1 MVYKKLV
8 KPETQSLIQEIAL
21 AMFRVA
27 SVAKHEGVKSSLENL
42 AVKISAE
49 ESPEYIRRAESL
61 IILGR
66 ETGDIKEI
74 NAIVLL
80 RELANLKDQL
90 KVVEEEEGVDIS
102 SMFNPSASISSVI
115 PAKEGIQSA
124 SSPISPI
131 SSRNLAVAKA
141 RIQSASPVS
150 LDNISK
156 AASTGVKKHG
166 SINPDK
172 ILDYIKE
179 HKVARLK
186 ELESAFKEVS
196 GRTVRRITDTLIK
209 DGRIERVG
217 NPGPTSFYRPK
228 TSVPHVSAFP
238 IPSTYPNFGREPVT
252 PSYVSPSEVN
262 SSLIAS

>member
-1 MVYKKLV
+1 
-8 KPETQSLIQEIAL
+8 
-21 AMFRVA
+21 MFRVA

-74 NAIVLL
+74 NALVLL

-90 KVVEEEEGVDIS
+90 KVVEEEDVDIS
-102 SMFNPSASISSVI
+102 SMFGSAVPASFVI
-115 PAKEGIQSA
+115 PAPRSSAA
-124 SSPISPI
+124 SSVAPTKAGAQSLSLSVAPTKGVQSGR
-131 SSRNLAVAKA
+131 SSV
-141 RIQSASPVS
+141 PVS

-156 AASTGVKKHG
+156 VASSGVKKHG

-228 TSVPHVSAFP
+228 VSTPSVSAFP
-238 IPSTYPNFGREPVT
+238 IPSTYPNFGREPAV